1 MGTNWGGN
9 LPALK
14 IKINKTE
21 MRRIQTIGKMMV
33 AAVMLLGCSFGE
45 DVTKIPMN
53 IGFKPVIGHDTRA
66 EESVPFPADRTFNVW
81 ALNTTDGS
89 IYLNKENI
97 AHKAEGWLS
106 VRKWPE
112 AELDFTAYWPIN
124 LNPEYNKEKGL
135 IFKDFSADDV
145 DLLVAREKTR
155 NESDTLVTLHFE
167 HILSRVEF
175 RIKHSLEENM
185 ELILTGIELNGY
197 SQTGSYNEKGTGY
210 WEVGA
215 ANYCKTVYDGNNG
228 ASFRITRDAQYIGN
242 DFYTIPQICKGT
254 ATVYFNVRVNEG
266 EWIPDSVTT
275 KPLDTEWESGKQ
287 YTYTLN
293 ITDKQLTFTTG
304 ISNWNNRE

>member
-1 MGTNWGGN
+1 
-9 LPALK
+9 
-14 IKINKTE
+14 
-21 MRRIQTIGKMMV
+21 MMV
-33 AAVMLLGCSFGE
+33 AAMMLLGCSFGE

-66 EESVPFPADRTFNVW
+66 EESVPFQEDRTFYVW

-97 AHKAEGWLS
+97 AHKSEGWLS

-112 AELDFTAYWPIN
+112 AELDFTAYWPLSI
-124 LNPEYNKEKGL
+124 NPEYNKEKGL
-135 IFKDFSADDV
+135 IIKDFSQDNL
-145 DLLVAREKTR
+145 DLLVARERTA
-155 NESDTLVTLHFE
+155 NESDSLVVLHFE

-175 RIKHSLEENM
+175 RIKHSLEENI
-185 ELILTGIELNGY
+185 ELVLTGIELNGY
-197 SQTGSYNEKGTGY
+197 SKTGSYNEKGTGY

-215 ANYCKTVYDGNNG
+215 ADHSKTIYDGQTG
-228 ASFRITRDAQYIGN
+228 ASFKLTRDAQYIGE

-254 ATVYFNVRVNEG
+254 ATVYFNVRVNGG
-266 EWIPDSVTT
+266 EWIPDSATT
-275 KPLDTEWESGKQ
+275 KTLDTEWESGKQ

>member
-1 MGTNWGGN
+1 
-9 LPALK
+9 
-14 IKINKTE
+14 
-21 MRRIQTIGKMMV
+21 MV
-33 AAVMLLGCSFGE
+33 AAMMLLGCSFGE

-66 EESVPFPADRTFNVW
+66 EESVPFPEDRTFYVW

-97 AHKAEGWLS
+97 AHKSEGWLS

-112 AELDFTAYWPIN
+112 AELDFTAYWPIE

-135 IFKDFSADDV
+135 IFRNFSADDI
-145 DLLVAREKTR
+145 DLLVAREKTI
-155 NESDTLVTLHFE
+155 NESDSLVTLHFE

-175 RIKHSLEENM
+175 RIKQSLEENM
-185 ELILTGIELNGY
+185 DVILTGIELNGY
-197 SQTGSYNEKGTGY
+197 SITGTYNEKGTGY

-215 ANYCKTVYDGNNG
+215 ADNSRTIYDGKNG
-228 ASFRITRDAQYIGN
+228 SSFKITRDAQYIGE

-254 ATVYFNVRVNEG
+254 ATVYFNVRVNGG
-266 EWIPDSVTT
+266 EWIPDSATT
-275 KPLDTEWESGKQ
+275 KALDTEWESGKQ

-304 ISNWNNRE
+304 ISNWNNRD

>member
-1 MGTNWGGN
+1 
-9 LPALK
+9 
-14 IKINKTE
+14 
-21 MRRIQTIGKMMV
+21 MRRILTIGMMMV
-33 AAVMLLGCSFGE
+33 AAMMLLGCSFGE

-53 IGFKPVIGHDTRA
+53 IGFKPVIGRDVRA
-66 EESVPFPADRTFNVW
+66 AVESVPFPGDRTFNVW

-97 AHKAEGWLS
+97 AHKSEGWLS

-112 AELDFTAYWPIN
+112 AELDFTAYWPVE

-135 IFKDFSADDV
+135 IFRDFSSDEI
-145 DLLVAREKTR
+145 DLLVAREKAVY
-155 NESDTLVTLHFE
+155 ESDTLVTLHFE

-175 RIKHSLEENM
+175 RIKQSLEENM
-185 ELILTGIELNGY
+185 DVILTGIELNGY

-215 ANYCKTVYDGNNG
+215 ADHSKTIYDGNNG
-228 ASFRITRDAQYIGN
+228 ASFKLTRDAQYIGE

-254 ATVYFNVRVNEG
+254 ATVYFNVRVNGG
-266 EWIPDSVTT
+266 EWIPDSATT
-275 KPLDTEWESGKQ
+275 KTLDTEWESGKQ

>member
-1 MGTNWGGN
+1 
-9 LPALK
+9 
-14 IKINKTE
+14 
-21 MRRIQTIGKMMV
+21 MRQILTIGSMMV
-33 AAVMLLGCSFGE
+33 AAMMLLGCSFGE

-66 EESVPFPADRTFNVW
+66 EESVPFQEDRTFYVW

-97 AHKAEGWLS
+97 AHKSEGWLS

-112 AELDFTAYWPIN
+112 AELDFTAYWPLSI
-124 LNPEYNKEKGL
+124 NPEYNKEKGL
-135 IFKDFSADDV
+135 IIKDFSQDNL
-145 DLLVAREKTR
+145 DLLVARERTA
-155 NESDTLVTLHFE
+155 NESDSLVVLHFE

-175 RIKHSLEENM
+175 RIKHSLEENI
-185 ELILTGIELNGY
+185 ELVLTGIELNGY
-197 SQTGSYNEKGTGY
+197 SKTGSYNEKGTGY

-215 ANYCKTVYDGNNG
+215 ADHSKTIYDGQTG
-228 ASFRITRDAQYIGN
+228 ASFKLTRDAQYIGE

-254 ATVYFNVRVNEG
+254 ATVYFNVRVNGG
-266 EWIPDSVTT
+266 EWIPDSATT
-275 KPLDTEWESGKQ
+275 KTLDTEWESGKQ